1 MEQESINEKK
11 QRWDDLLEV
20 SPEML
25 IDVQPK
31 ISQLDSQL
39 IMLKQREY
47 QIELILD
54 NKDRSI
60 KVEHVTQLI
69 NAIDTLLEG
78 KEKKTG

>member
-39 IMLKQREY
+39 IMLK
-47 QIELILD
+47 
-54 NKDRSI
+54 
-60 KVEHVTQLI
+60 
-69 NAIDTLLEG
+69 
-78 KEKKTG
+78 